1 MKKAEREAA
10 KVSGKKRFFA
20 ERQAVWFDCEKT
32 ETTDGDAMGYT
43 TLRQCVEDLERNGML
58 RRIDAE
64 VDAHLELATIQR
76 RAFRAGAPALL
87 FTRVKGSPFPMLC
100 NLYGTRERLHFIFR
114 DALKAVE
121 GVLAAKA
128 DPADALRHP
137 LRSLGLL
144 PAVTHMQPRRVKQ
157 APVLEHACAVADLP
171 QLVCW
176 PQDGGP
182 FITLP
187 LVYSEDPRRPGLDA
201 SNLGM
206 YRVQLGGNAYA
217 PDEVGLH
224 YQIHR
229 GIGVHHA
236 AALEQGRPLPVMIF
250 VGGPPSLT
258 VSAVM
263 PLPEG
268 LSELR
273 FAGLLGGRR
282 VDMAP
287 VPGFE
292 LPVAAEADF
301 CLWGHVLPELKPEGP
316 FGDHVGYYSLAH
328 DFPVLKVEGVRHRAD
343 AIWPFTAVGRPPQ
356 EDTVFGDFIHELTGC
371 MVPQVFAGVRE
382 VHAVDAAGVH
392 PLLLALGSE
401 RYTPYEAV
409 RRPREVLT
417 AALHLLG
424 TTQTALAKYLVIAAH
439 EDAPGLHARDV
450 SAFFRHVLE
459 RTDFARD
466 LHFFT
471 HGTTDTLDYTGL
483 GLHEG
488 SKLVWAAVGDARRR
502 LGTEPG
508 ALPSLPDGF
517 GDLHVVAPGIVAL
530 RGPRNDS
537 PRGQGDA
544 RMEALAQALG
554 SWEARESFPLV
565 VVVDDAAFAAA
576 SFDNFLWVT
585 FTRSDPAADVYGAHA
600 ATHARHWTC
609 EAPLIIDAR
618 IKPFHAPALEEDPEV
633 ERRVDAL
640 AAPGGPLH
648 GIL

>member
-1 MKKAEREAA
+1 
-10 KVSGKKRFFA
+10 
-20 ERQAVWFDCEKT
+20 
-32 ETTDGDAMGYT
+32 MGYT

-157 APVLEHACAVADLP
+157 APVLEHACTVADLP

-439 EDAPGLHARDV
+439 EDAPGLQARDV
-450 SAFFRHVLE
+450 PAFFRHVLE

-618 IKPFHAPALEEDPEV
+618 TKPFHAPALEEDPEV